1 MIKATKTF
9 EIPGADGDSFY
20 EYLLKAT
27 ATGNQGKMQPINKH
41 QPTSRMK
48 WENGILLMAQVYDMI
63 FGIIMYYISIYIH
76 LYHLS
81 TNYITDHDKLYD
93 LNGGYHFQKSLLKS
107 LGLASGWCS

>member
-20 EYLLKAT
+20 EYLLKAM
-27 ATGNQGKMQPINKH
+27 AMGNQGTMQPINQH

-63 FGIIMYYISIYIH
+63 FGIIYPFTSFIYI
-76 LYHLS
+76 
-81 TNYITDHDKLYD
+81 YIIYQPTISRIMIPHEIL
-93 LNGGYHFQKSLLKS
+93 
-107 LGLASGWCS
+107 